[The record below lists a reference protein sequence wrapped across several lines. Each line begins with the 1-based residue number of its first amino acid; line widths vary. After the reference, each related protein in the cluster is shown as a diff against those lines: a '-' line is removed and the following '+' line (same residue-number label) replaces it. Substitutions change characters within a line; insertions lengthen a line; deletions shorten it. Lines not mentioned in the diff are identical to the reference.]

1 MTRAGE
7 QSAILELDN
16 VRAGY
21 QQEVDVVRGISL
33 RVSPGEMIAIVGP
46 NGAGKSTLIKA
57 ICGLVP
63 IRAGRVSLGGVDITG
78 AAPHNVIRHGVG
90 YVPQRD
96 NVFPRLTVEENL
108 DVGGM
113 AFRDV
118 DIDDA
123 KERMLQ
129 LFPSLARRRRKPAGI
144 LSGGERQMLAMA
156 RALLPNPKVMLLD
169 EPSAG
174 VDVRTVAAIWT
185 QIAEIHA
192 HGVATMLVEQN
203 ARQALALSSY
213 AYVLDLGE
221 IRYQGTGADLLVDE
235 RVGELYLGGRSG
247 TALADV
253 P

>member
-1 MTRAGE
+1 VTDPGP
-7 QSAILELDN
+7 QAIIELDG
-16 VRAGY
+16 VSAGY
-21 QQEVDVVRGISL
+21 QPGVDVVRGVSL
-33 RVSPGEMIAIVGP
+33 QVTPGEMIAIVGP

-57 ICGLVP
+57 VCGLVP
-63 IRAGRVSLGGVDITG
+63 IRAGRVSLAGIDITG
-78 AAPHNVIRHGVG
+78 ATPHAVVRHGVG

-108 DVGGM
+108 EIGGM

-118 DIDDA
+118 DVRA
-123 KERMLQ
+123 EKERMLE

-174 VDVRTVAAIWT
+174 VDVRTVAAIWE
-185 QIAEIHA
+185 QIAAIHRQ
-192 HGVATMLVEQN
+192 GVATLLVEQN
-203 ARQALALSSY
+203 ARQALALSNY
-213 AYVLDLGE
+213 GYVLDLGE
-221 IRYQGTGADLLVDE
+221 IRYEGAGKDLLADE

-247 TALADV
+247 ATLEDV

>member
-1 MTRAGE
+1 MSVDGREAVIE
-7 QSAILELDN
+7 IDALS
-16 VRAGY
+16 AGY
-21 QQEVDVVRGISL
+21 QPGFDVVRGVSL
-33 RVSPGEMIAIVGP
+33 RISAGEMIAIVGP

-57 ICGLVP
+57 VCGLVP

-78 AAPHNVIRHGVG
+78 TAPHEVARCGVG

-108 DVGGM
+108 EIGGM

-118 DIDDA
+118 DIRTE
-123 KERMLQ
+123 KERMLE

-156 RALLPNPKVMLLD
+156 RALLPGPKVMLLD

-174 VDVRTVAAIWT
+174 VDVRTVAVIWE
-185 QIAEIHA
+185 QIAEIHRQ
-192 HGVATMLVEQN
+192 GVTTLLVEQN
-203 ARQALALSSY
+203 ARQALALSNY
-213 AYVLDLGE
+213 GYVLDFGE
-221 IRYQGTGADLLVDE
+221 IRYDGTGKDLLADQ
-235 RVGELYLGGRSG
+235 RVAELYLGGRSDV
-247 TALADV
+247 TLEDV